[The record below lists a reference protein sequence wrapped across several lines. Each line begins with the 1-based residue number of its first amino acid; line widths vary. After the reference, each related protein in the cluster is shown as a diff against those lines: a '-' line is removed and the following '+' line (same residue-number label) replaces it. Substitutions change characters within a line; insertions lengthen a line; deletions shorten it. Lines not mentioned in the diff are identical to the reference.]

1 LSDLSGGAFRTVI
14 DDPRTPTQA
23 TRVVV
28 CSGRLWFDLEAA
40 REARGLDDIALVRVE
55 QLYPFPEETFR
66 SVLKAYPKAT
76 TFIWAQEE
84 PMNQGAWYQSLHHLN
99 HCVPGG
105 QRFHYAGRPAAA
117 APASGHLTRHR
128 AELEALLI
136 DALET
141 SYEN

>member
-1 LSDLSGGAFRTVI
+1 VI
-14 DDPRTPTQA
+14 DDPRAPVQA
-23 TRVVV
+23 KRVVA
-28 CSGRLWFDLEAA
+28 CSGRVWFDLEAA

-55 QLYPFPEETFR
+55 QLYPFPEVAFR
-66 SVLKAYPKAT
+66 SVLNAYPQST

-84 PMNQGAWYQSLHHLN
+84 PMNQGAWYQTQHHLN

-105 QRFHYAGRPAAA
+105 KRFHYAGRPAAA
-117 APASGHLTRHR
+117 APASGHLSQHR